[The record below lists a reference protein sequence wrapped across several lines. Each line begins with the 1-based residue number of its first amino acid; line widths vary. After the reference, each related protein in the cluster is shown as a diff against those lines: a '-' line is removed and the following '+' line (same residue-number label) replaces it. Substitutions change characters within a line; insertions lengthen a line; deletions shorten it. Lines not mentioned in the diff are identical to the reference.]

1 MANGTLDAPT
11 GDRLV
16 SDLRQAIL
24 SGAFAQE
31 SRVVEETIARER
43 GLSRTPVRHA
53 LRALELE
60 GLLSREPRRGYRVR
74 SFTIDEVADAIE
86 VRAEVEAMAARL
98 HAERGWIG
106 ATRARV
112 FDLADKGRA
121 LTRSGMLSDADRL
134 AWADLNLAFHDTLV
148 HGTGNVGLIAA
159 YEQLKK
165 IPLVSPRA
173 VVFEPVDSA
182 LSLRQIT
189 AAEADHDQMIE
200 AIDQRRGQRAAEVM
214 RAHGIRSGDTKR
226 KNAAALLA
234 DELLVGDLGA
244 ALVRI

>member
-1 MANGTLDAPT
+1 
-11 GDRLV
+11 
-16 SDLRQAIL
+16 
-24 SGAFAQE
+24 
-31 SRVVEETIARER
+31 
-43 GLSRTPVRHA
+43 
-53 LRALELE
+53 
-60 GLLSREPRRGYRVR
+60 
-74 SFTIDEVADAIE
+74 
-86 VRAEVEAMAARL
+86 
-98 HAERGWIG
+98 
-106 ATRARV
+106 
-112 FDLADKGRA
+112 
-121 LTRSGMLSDADRL
+121 
-134 AWADLNLAFHDTLV
+134 V